1 MFDDF
6 DWGGLA
12 KNVVA
17 STITAV
23 PGIYAANRG
32 AKMQI
37 AGNQQAAGVA
47 TAAAQEQINQI
58 RSGNERAIAQ
68 FRPVLA
74 ESPQTLTPQQQ
85 VTLGDAQRD
94 MNNSN
99 MLGRMGGRA
108 FTRSFSDMTNRFR
121 GNAVA
126 ENTARQDRA
135 RGNIATLESQT
146 GRQVAAP
153 IGQAADAVGGAA
165 VGDAGVKADTM
176 GAISSYFANAVKD
189 GDRERRYREYSKGV

>member
-17 STITAV
+17 STVTAL
-23 PGIYAANRG
+23 PGLYAANRG
-32 AKMQI
+32 AKMQT
-37 AGNQQAAGVA
+37 AGNQQAAGIAA
-47 TAAAQEQINQI
+47 TTAQEQVNQI
-58 RSGNERAIAQ
+58 RGGNERAIAQ

-94 MNNSN
+94 LNNSN
-99 MLGRMGGRA
+99 LLGRAGGRSYTRA
-108 FTRSFSDMTNRFR
+108 FADMTNRFR

-126 ENTARQDRA
+126 ENTRRQDQA
-135 RGNIATLESQT
+135 RGNVAQLEAQT
-146 GRQVAAP
+146 GRQVAVP
-153 IGQAADAVGGAA
+153 IGQAGDAAGAA
-165 VGDAGVKADTM
+165 AIGDAGVKADTM
-176 GAISSYFANAVKD
+176 GAITSYFANAVKE